1 MKYFFVSKVHG
12 LEINRTL
19 NKGIQVID
27 NLRLSNS
34 RKRIESK
41 ADDFFIDLVGMIEYD
56 SLLSGP
62 YLYAEG
68 EYDLYEE
75 KDREDRLELL
85 NYFMRLSQTLP
96 NALWT
101 IKDNS
106 VKTELG
112 FLYVYD
118 QDKELHFQQATV
130 SSNTRASYFLNSH
143 CENANTNFTF
153 DEISECLSNYTL
165 IFDQNTADLEHSEA
179 AGIITTKA
187 NRIERFIYFLQS
199 ARTQSFLPNRIS
211 SYCTALETLFS
222 TDNQEISHKMS
233 ERIAR
238 IIGEDFPSREKVF
251 KFMKTAYS
259 VRSSYVHGDKLHK
272 KYRDIEE
279 QSKISSELDEYVR
292 QLYNFITSDDEIV
305 PIYLRDNQDELIQY
319 FNKITLA

>member
-1 MKYFFVSKVHG
+1 MKYFYVSKVHG
-12 LEINRTL
+12 LELNRTL
-19 NKGIQVID
+19 NKGIQVVD
-27 NLRLSNS
+27 NLRLSTS
-34 RKRIESK
+34 RKRIEEK
-41 ADDFFIDLVGMIEYD
+41 ADDFFIELVGMLEYD
-56 SLLSGP
+56 SLLYGP

-68 EYDLYEE
+68 EYNLDGE
-75 KDREDRLELL
+75 KNREDRLELL

-112 FLYVYD
+112 FLYIYD
-118 QDKELHFQQATV
+118 KDKDLHLEQASV

-143 CENANTNFTF
+143 GENVDTNFTF
-153 DEISECLSNYTL
+153 DEVSECLKRYTL
-165 IFDQNTADLEHSEA
+165 IFDQNTAELEDMET
-179 AGIITTKA
+179 AGIVTTKA
-187 NRIERFIYFLQS
+187 NRIERFMYFLQS

-238 IIGEDFPSREKVF
+238 IIGKDFPSREKIF

-259 VRSSYVHGDKLHK
+259 VRSSNVHGDKLHK
-272 KYRDIEE
+272 KYRSVEK
-279 QSKISSELDEYVR
+279 QSQISSELDEYVR
-292 QLYNFITSDDEIV
+292 QLYNFVTSDDEIG

-319 FNKITLA
+319 FNKLTLA